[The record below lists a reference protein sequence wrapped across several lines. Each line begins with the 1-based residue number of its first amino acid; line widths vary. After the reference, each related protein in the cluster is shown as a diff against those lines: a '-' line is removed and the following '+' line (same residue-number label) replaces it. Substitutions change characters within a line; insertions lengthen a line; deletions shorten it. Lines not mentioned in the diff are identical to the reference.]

1 MLSSLH
7 EILDERRLVLNAS
20 KTKILDFNK
29 KKQLDLKMGCK
40 EILEK
45 VLQSFKYLG
54 FTFNREKNYADYIKK
69 LRCKKR
75 LTANKV

>member
-1 MLSSLH
+1 MSLLRGF
-7 EILDERRLVLNAS
+7 LDERKLVLNAS
-20 KTKILDFNK
+20 KTKILVFNK
-29 KKQLDLKMGCK
+29 KRQMDLKMGYK

-54 FTFNREKNYADYIKK
+54 FTFNRKKDYVDYIKK

-75 LTANKV
+75 LTVNKV